1 MKIMKRPNTLIIEDN
16 LFLVKVL
23 RNLLLYQ
30 SGRLEFAK
38 TRDEANDILG
48 RGSFDLVLSDFHLG
62 DQNSLPILENLSKTQ
77 TKQMLVFMSSDT
89 EALQSVKAKFSTNK
103 FWAFVNKNESDWLV
117 QIQEAISSFK
127 GNYDFGKTA

>member
-1 MKIMKRPNTLIIEDN
+1 MKRPNTLIIEDN

-77 TKQMLVFMSSDT
+77 TKQRKRDRSCSEAQSHKPVGCRISQHT
-89 EALQSVKAKFSTNK
+89 E
-103 FWAFVNKNESDWLV
+103 
-117 QIQEAISSFK
+117 
-127 GNYDFGKTA
+127 